1 MAGDA
6 APASAGAP
14 SPSPS
19 AASGAAPT
27 PPSATGGA
35 PPPALPVPDLSA
47 PPNRILFVENVG
59 GVPAG
64 APVKAAL
71 AAAFGAYPGLVDVRP
86 VATKPRL
93 AFVEYGGE
101 SAAAAAL
108 RGLQGT
114 PLAPGHPLVISFAK
128 K

>member
-1 MAGDA
+1 M
-6 APASAGAP
+6 
-14 SPSPS
+14 
-19 AASGAAPT
+19 
-27 PPSATGGA
+27 PPG
-35 PPPALPVPDLSA
+35 P
-47 PPNRILFVENVG
+47 
-59 GVPAG
+59 
-64 APVKAAL
+64 PVKAAL

-101 SAAAAAL
+101 AAAGAAL
-108 RGLQGT
+108 RGLQGV